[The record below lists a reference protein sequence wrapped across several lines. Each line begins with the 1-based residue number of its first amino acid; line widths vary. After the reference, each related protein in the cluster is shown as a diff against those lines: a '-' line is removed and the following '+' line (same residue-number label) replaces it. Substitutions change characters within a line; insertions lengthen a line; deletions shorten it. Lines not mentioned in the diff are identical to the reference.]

1 MKKRNTFL
9 AAMLSAAMAFSATP
23 ATVAQA
29 TTVELASTTGVETT
43 NNSAT
48 GANTS
53 NTNGE
58 TKEDPDGPDPT
69 KDTWDKNGASSD
81 PAPDGPFKREAL
93 NRLSAYLNSNHF
105 KTVSAIVEVIAGVIT
120 VSSQLAAIVITV
132 SPTAKAQFEA
142 FMKQFS

>member
-29 TTVELASTTGVETT
+29 TTVMSSTTGGETT
-43 NNSAT
+43 DSAT
-48 GANTS
+48 GADTS
-53 NTNGE
+53 NTDAE
-58 TKEDPDGPDPT
+58 TKEDPDGLAPT
-69 KDTWDKNGASSD
+69 KDKWDKNGASSD
-81 PAPDGPFKREAL
+81 RAPEGPFKSDGL

-105 KTVSAIVEVIAGVIT
+105 ETVSAIVEVIAGVIT
-120 VSSQLAAIVITV
+120 VGSQLAAIIITV

>member
-29 TTVELASTTGVETT
+29 TPAEPASTTAY
-43 NNSAT
+43 SAT
-48 GANTS
+48 GADTS